1 MTHSVTTKGY
11 LSNLPL
17 EEDQVNRFKNVRRII
32 MRSTL
37 RFVTAILIIGIGFAT
52 PGWAQRFFFST
63 GNPDGKLGA
72 LTQPASTGK
81 LETETA
87 DDFVLLETTAIS
99 RAVITGIIVPSTT
112 PLGNISQ
119 VEVELYHIFPQDSD
133 TTRNPQVN
141 TRVNSPSD
149 VEIGAATRDSLA
161 GTLSFSPNLLSGS
174 FEVANS
180 VVNGINKAPNQH

>member
-63 GNPDGKLGA
+63 GNSDGKLGA
-72 LTQPASTGK
+72 LTRPASAGK

-99 RAVITGIIVPSTT
+99 RAVITGIIVPS
-112 PLGNISQ
+112 GNISR

-133 TTRNPQVN
+133 TARTPQVN
-141 TRVNSPSD
+141 TRMNSPSD
-149 VEIGAATRDSLA
+149 VEID
-161 GTLSFSPNLLSGS
+161 
-174 FEVANS
+174 
-180 VVNGINKAPNQH
+180 